1 MRAADGGAKSAGKSV
16 AFSRSWVKIDPD
28 RLWEKIPGRG
38 EMRVFSIKWL
48 TAVAAV
54 LIAPAFASAAIVVN
68 IASDS
73 RTTSG
78 STQNFTLDI
87 TFSNDGAAQ
96 PIVGYDTALQI
107 TSASTG
113 LTITGVGT
121 STNGNLIAN
130 PVLPGNPAFAINSG
144 FYLISRAE
152 LDPGSIDNGD
162 GLYRILLQAAPNTTG
177 TFTISFFN
185 NESSGFDT
193 KLFSD
198 FDSNE
203 VPNTTFGTG
212 TVTFSP
218 VPEPA
223 TLGLALLGLPLIL
236 RRRR

>member
-1 MRAADGGAKSAGKSV
+1 MR
-16 AFSRSWVKIDPD
+16 P
-28 RLWEKIPGRG
+28 
-38 EMRVFSIKWL
+38 FSIKWL
-48 TAVAAV
+48 SAVAAAV
-54 LIAPAFASAAIVVN
+54 LIAPAFASAAIIVN

-130 PVLPGNPAFAINSG
+130 PVLPGNPVFSTNGSL
-144 FYLISRAE
+144 YLVSRIE
-152 LDPGSIDNGD
+152 FDPGSIDNGD

-177 TFTISFFN
+177 TFTISFFQD
-185 NESSGFDT
+185 ESNALDT
-193 KLFSD
+193 KLYAAATEPAT
-198 FDSNE
+198 E

-212 TVTFSP
+212 TVTFSL

-223 TLGLALLGLPLIL
+223 TLGLALLGLPLVL